1 MISMS
6 TYAEAPMKFCFWL
19 LFAVFLV
26 SLPTATFAW
35 VRSSLGVEASVG
47 SVTVN
52 SKIARE
58 SDKTGRLVE
67 GGLVGRWGYLNGH
80 ELGVGLGGV
89 NYELSGQ
96 NKIKKFKQQYAANA
110 GYMRVSYLL
119 PLESD
124 LSVMIGPEITGRYG
138 KGAGFDFAMKSLP
151 VASYGGLFSIRLD
164 DEWGWNPGI
173 EIRAAFDAQDRDR
186 TVSFLSAGLSLV
198 K

>member
-1 MISMS
+1 
-6 TYAEAPMKFCFWL
+6 
-19 LFAVFLV
+19 
-26 SLPTATFAW
+26 
-35 VRSSLGVEASVG
+35 
-47 SVTVN
+47 
-52 SKIARE
+52 
-58 SDKTGRLVE
+58 
-67 GGLVGRWGYLNGH
+67 
-80 ELGVGLGGV
+80 
-89 NYELSGQ
+89 
-96 NKIKKFKQQYAANA
+96 
-110 GYMRVSYLL
+110 MRVSYLL